1 MQITTDF
8 SGLQPN
14 GAPIVAPPPPKR
26 VASTPLREGDH
37 AQEDRRQ
44 NQNDQDTAQDSRPV
58 FKALFTGSTLAGLN
72 AASSKADREAESIEA
87 DKKQD
92 FVRAEKRP
100 EKGPV
105 SLSSEDTNGLF
116 SYIAAARQAAET
128 NALNVAPPQAF
139 VDATSRYT
147 EHAAAAA
154 DVFAGRGETLEL
166 QA

>member
-1 MQITTDF
+1 
-8 SGLQPN
+8 
-14 GAPIVAPPPPKR
+14 

-37 AQEDRRQ
+37 AQEDCRQ

-58 FKALFTGSTLAGLN
+58 FKALFTDSTLAGLN

-105 SLSSEDTNGLF
+105 
-116 SYIAAARQAAET
+116 
-128 NALNVAPPQAF
+128 
-139 VDATSRYT
+139 
-147 EHAAAAA
+147 
-154 DVFAGRGETLEL
+154 
-166 QA
+166 